1 MVSAGAFWNEIC
13 ADSPIPGRAE
23 ISLRITATIPGG
35 AELGLFLDVLRDD
48 VERHA
53 FIDVRGKVHHQQRSI
68 ALRADLER
76 RRGMIG
82 KVVQTA
88 DQIAMLEVGPKF
100 HNRLPN
106 PGARRRNIILEL

>member
-1 MVSAGAFWNEIC
+1 MVSAGAVWNAIC
-13 ADSPIPGRAE
+13 PDSPIPGRAE

-76 RRGMIG
+76 RRGRIG
-82 KVVQTA
+82 KVVETA
-88 DQIAMLEVGPKF
+88 DPIAMREASRKF
-100 HNRLPN
+100 HTRHPN
-106 PGARRRNIILEL
+106 TGA